1 MTRRLSHIRLV
12 TKCETGNIAS
22 RVAGHESTDK
32 KTTGRIWQK
41 YGRKLRIRGSNM
53 VGKTTK
59 NQEKSGRRTT
69 TGRLQTKTL
78 QNKAGIREYG
88 D

>member
-1 MTRRLSHIRLV
+1 
-12 TKCETGNIAS
+12 
-22 RVAGHESTDK
+22 
-32 KTTGRIWQK
+32 
-41 YGRKLRIRGSNM
+41 M

-69 TGRLQTKTL
+69 TGRLQTKKL

-88 D
+88 VQYTHNIVHDYWSGLMILPHCWASASQEKHTLFPFPPSPGIQFGALKYNSK